1 MEKKIQE
8 LKTKLLNDLEMFM
21 HNSIEQFTTLLS
33 DISNEYLV
41 KTKERELELK
51 DEVTKLSKDKEELIV
66 YINGAKESAKDFI
79 DKAMEL
85 DERENKIKVGE
96 KELSGTRQ
104 SMGEQSS
111 ILKDREKELQKQ
123 IDAFEKEK
131 QQFQIQKAMVEEQV
145 KTLRKL
151 NL

>member
-51 DEVTKLSKDKEELIV
+51 DEVAKLSKDKDELIV
-66 YINGAKESAKDFI
+66 YINGAKESAKDFTEKMEELRASKEWVE
-79 DKAMEL
+79 KAQSQHLVNEMEL
-85 DERENKIKVGE
+85 INKKEDFE
-96 KELSGTRQ
+96 K
-104 SMGEQSS
+104 
-111 ILKDREKELQKQ
+111 KKKHLQKQ

-131 QQFQIQKAMVEEQV
+131 QQFQVQKAMVEEQV

-151 NL
+151 NI

>member
-21 HNSIEQFTTLLS
+21 HNSIEQFTSLLS

-51 DEVTKLSKDKEELIV
+51 DEVKKLDNSKIELEKWMDDNNQKALDYKDAIEGLEKYKLEIARKTSEIEKIEKENNSITKTL
-66 YINGAKESAKDFI
+66 AT
-79 DKAMEL
+79 EL
-85 DERENKIKVGE
+85 DR
-96 KELSGTRQ
+96 
-104 SMGEQSS
+104 
-111 ILKDREKELQKQ
+111 LQKEK
-123 IDAFEKEK
+123 DAFEKEK
-131 QQFQIQKAMVEEQV
+131 QQFQVQKAMVEEQV

-151 NL
+151 NI

>member
-21 HNSIEQFTTLLS
+21 HSSIEQFTSLLS

-51 DEVTKLSKDKEELIV
+51 DEIGKLSEQRDDLII
-66 YINGAKESAKDFI
+66 YINGAKESAKDFTE
-79 DKAMEL
+79 KMKKL
-85 DERENKIKVGE
+85 DERENKIKLDE
-96 KELSGTRQ
+96 DSIALKRDEITNDLKKLEFTSKE
-104 SMGEQSS
+104 
-111 ILKDREKELQKQ
+111 IDKDKN
-123 IDAFEKEK
+123 AFEKEK

-151 NL
+151 NI

>member
-51 DEVTKLSKDKEELIV
+51 EEVAKLSKEKEELIV
-66 YINGAKESAKDFI
+66 YINGAKESAKDFTEKMKEI
-79 DKAMEL
+79 KEAESRLEKNMSQHLADEME
-85 DERENKIKVGE
+85 RINKNE
-96 KELSGTRQ
+96 ELTKEV
-104 SMGEQSS
+104 
-111 ILKDREKELQKQ
+111 KELQKQ
-123 IDAFEKEK
+123 KADFEKEK
-131 QQFQIQKAMVEEQV
+131 QQFQVQKAMVEEQV

-151 NL
+151 NI

>member
-21 HNSIEQFTTLLS
+21 HSSIEQFTSLLS

-51 DEVTKLSKDKEELIV
+51 DEIGKLSEQRDDLII
-66 YINGAKESAKDFI
+66 YINGAKESAKDFTE
-79 DKAMEL
+79 KMKKL
-85 DERENKIKVGE
+85 DERENKIKLDE
-96 KELSGTRQ
+96 DSIALKRDEITNDLKKLEFTSKE
-104 SMGEQSS
+104 
-111 ILKDREKELQKQ
+111 ICKDKN
-123 IDAFEKEK
+123 AFEKEK

-151 NL
+151 NI

>member
-51 DEVTKLSKDKEELIV
+51 DEVDTLKKEKEEITV
-66 YINGAKESAKDFI
+66 YINEAKDSAKDFT
-79 DKAMEL
+79 DKMEQL
-85 DERENKIKVGE
+85 KIREIKLECDNKHLAKIKEEVSADLNMVDTMKAEVKKE
-96 KELSGTRQ
+96 K
-104 SMGEQSS
+104 
-111 ILKDREKELQKQ
+111 
-123 IDAFEKEK
+123 DAFEKEK
-131 QQFQIQKAMVEEQV
+131 QQFQVQKAMVEEQV

-151 NL
+151 NI

>member
-21 HNSIEQFTTLLS
+21 HSSIEQFTSLLS

-51 DEVTKLSKDKEELIV
+51 DEVTKLSKDKEELIA

-131 QQFQIQKAMVEEQV
+131 QQFQVQKAMVEEQV

-151 NL
+151 NI

>member
-21 HNSIEQFTTLLS
+21 HSSIEQFTSLLS

-51 DEVTKLSKDKEELIV
+51 DEVAKLSKDKDEMII
-66 YINGAKESAKDFI
+66 YINGSKEKASEFI
-79 DKAMEL
+79 K
-85 DERENKIKVGE
+85 KE
-96 KELSGTRQ
+96 KEL
-104 SMGEQSS
+104 E
-111 ILKDREKELQKQ
+111 DRESKLKSDEYKFSMIKGKIMEDKEFFEIAKNNMQKEK
-123 IDAFEKEK
+123 DAFEKEK

-151 NL
+151 NI

>member
-21 HNSIEQFTTLLS
+21 HNSIEQFTSLLS

-51 DEVTKLSKDKEELIV
+51 DEVTKLSKDKEELIA

-131 QQFQIQKAMVEEQV
+131 QQFQVQKAMVEEQV

-151 NL
+151 NI

>member
-21 HNSIEQFTTLLS
+21 HSSIEQFTSLLS

-51 DEVTKLSKDKEELIV
+51 EEVKSLDKKKEEVAKWLEDNNEKAVDYKEQIEALETYKLEIIKREKLLEDKE
-66 YINGAKESAKDFI
+66 
-79 DKAMEL
+79 
-85 DERENKIKVGE
+85 REWKIKN
-96 KELSGTRQ
+96 Q
-104 SMGEQSS
+104 I
-111 ILKDREKELQKQ
+111 ILKDLDNLQK
-123 IDAFEKEK
+123 DHDNFEKEK
-131 QQFQIQKAMVEEQV
+131 QQFQVQKAMVEEQV

-151 NL
+151 NI

>member
-21 HNSIEQFTTLLS
+21 HSSIEQFTSLLS

-51 DEVTKLSKDKEELIV
+51 DEVTKLSKDKDELII
-66 YINGAKESAKDFI
+66 YINGSKEKASEFI
-79 DKAMEL
+79 K
-85 DERENKIKVGE
+85 KE
-96 KELSGTRQ
+96 KELEERESKLKSDEYKF
-104 SMGEQSS
+104 SMVKGKIME
-111 ILKDREKELQKQ
+111 DKEIFEIVKNNLQK
-123 IDAFEKEK
+123 DKDSFEKEK

>member
-21 HNSIEQFTTLLS
+21 HNSIEQFTSLLS

-51 DEVTKLSKDKEELIV
+51 EEVSKLQKEKDELIIYV
-66 YINGAKESAKDFI
+66 NGSKEKVEEFI
-79 DKAMEL
+79 K
-85 DERENKIKVGE
+85 KE
-96 KELSGTRQ
+96 KELN
-104 SMGEQSS
+104 
-111 ILKDREKELQKQ
+111 DREKKISDNESYIEKEKKSILIQTKNLDGVVKSLDKQ
-123 IDAFEKEK
+123 QADFAKEK
-131 QQFQIQKAMVEEQV
+131 QQFQVQKAMVEEQV

-151 NL
+151 NI

>member
-21 HNSIEQFTTLLS
+21 HSSIEQFTSLLS

-51 DEVTKLSKDKEELIV
+51 DEVAKLSKDKDEMII
-66 YINGAKESAKDFI
+66 YINGSKEKASEFI
-79 DKAMEL
+79 K
-85 DERENKIKVGE
+85 KE
-96 KELSGTRQ
+96 KEL
-104 SMGEQSS
+104 E
-111 ILKDREKELQKQ
+111 DRESKLKSDEYKFSMIKGKIMEDKEFFEIAKNNMQKEK
-123 IDAFEKEK
+123 DAFEKEK
-131 QQFQIQKAMVEEQV
+131 QQFQVQKAMVEEQV

-151 NL
+151 NI

>member
-21 HNSIEQFTTLLS
+21 HSSIEQFTSLLS

-51 DEVTKLSKDKEELIV
+51 DEVTKLSKDKDELII
-66 YINGAKESAKDFI
+66 YINGSKEKASEFI
-79 DKAMEL
+79 K
-85 DERENKIKVGE
+85 KE
-96 KELSGTRQ
+96 KELEERESKLKSDEYKF
-104 SMGEQSS
+104 SMVKGKIME
-111 ILKDREKELQKQ
+111 DKEIFEIVKNNLQK
-123 IDAFEKEK
+123 DKDSFEKEK

-151 NL
+151 NI

>member
-21 HNSIEQFTTLLS
+21 HNSIEQFTSLLS

-51 DEVTKLSKDKEELIV
+51 DEVAKLSKDKDELIV
-66 YINGAKESAKDFI
+66 YINGAKESAKDFTEKMEELRASKEWVE
-79 DKAMEL
+79 KAQSQHLVNEMEL
-85 DERENKIKVGE
+85 INKKEDFE
-96 KELSGTRQ
+96 K
-104 SMGEQSS
+104 
-111 ILKDREKELQKQ
+111 KKKHLQKQ

-131 QQFQIQKAMVEEQV
+131 QQFQVQKAMVEEQV

-151 NL
+151 NI